1 MAEDKKPELEEVVRN
16 RFNEVYQNGLA
27 TGCKAMCKI
36 ILEKIQD
43 KNKSVPERINS
54 VIKFCNVSLGKDK
67 DNE

>member
-1 MAEDKKPELEEVVRN
+1 MAEDKKTGLEEIVQN
-16 RFNEVYQNGLA
+16 RFNEIYQTGLA
-27 TGCKAMCKI
+27 TGCKAMCKV